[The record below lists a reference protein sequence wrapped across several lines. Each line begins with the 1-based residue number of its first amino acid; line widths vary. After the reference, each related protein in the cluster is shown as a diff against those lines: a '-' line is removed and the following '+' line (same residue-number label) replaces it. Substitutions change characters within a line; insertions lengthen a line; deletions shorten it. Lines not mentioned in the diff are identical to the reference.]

1 MNASV
6 DITDLRLETPRLIL
20 RPWRQEDLEDFYAY
34 ASVDGVGEMAGWT
47 HHRSVEESQT
57 ILSSFIAGKKTFAI
71 ELKETGRVIGSLGIE
86 KCAPEKLDDPGLYG
100 RELGYVLSR
109 EYWGMGLMPEA
120 ARAVIDCCFHA
131 LRCDFL
137 TCGHFKRN
145 SRSRRVIEKC
155 GFHYVKD
162 SSYTTNAG
170 AVEDTCMYIL
180 YNPNTEEV
188 RPCFE

>member
-71 ELKETGRVIGSLGIE
+71 ELKETGCVIGSLGIE
-86 KCAPEKLDDPGLYG
+86 K
-100 RELGYVLSR
+100 
-109 EYWGMGLMPEA
+109 
-120 ARAVIDCCFHA
+120 
-131 LRCDFL
+131 
-137 TCGHFKRN
+137 
-145 SRSRRVIEKC
+145 
-155 GFHYVKD
+155 
-162 SSYTTNAG
+162 
-170 AVEDTCMYIL
+170 
-180 YNPNTEEV
+180 
-188 RPCFE
+188 